1 MYIYKYIYIY
11 TLYIYIY
18 IIYPTEHPSH
28 STLRHAAKLLAQA
41 GSEIQERPAAGS
53 AAKTAAAPVASGRL
67 KRRTTSLDVYT
78 YTSI

>member
-1 MYIYKYIYIY
+1 MYIYINIYIY

-53 AAKTAAAPVASGRL
+53 AAETAAAPVASGRL

>member
-1 MYIYKYIYIY
+1 MYIYINIYIY
-11 TLYIYIY
+11 TLYIY

-53 AAKTAAAPVASGRL
+53 AAETAAAPVASGRL